1 MMLLF
6 PFIYVIFLLAKLVIR
21 KVYDHSTCYMIDYEL
36 YKGKDEMKL
45 GIDECAKIVLR
56 NKNLRKEEYKFMLK
70 TFVNSGLG
78 DETYGT
84 KNIILGKAEQH
95 PTLADSLSEMD
106 AIIYD
111 TLDCIFSRSNI
122 SPSEIDILVV
132 NVCLLPAVPSL
143 TSRIINHYKM
153 RQDVKAYN
161 LTGMGCSASL
171 IAIHLIQQLF
181 KTQKK
186 RLAIVVSSES
196 TAANY
201 YPGKERSMMLSNC
214 LFRVGGCSMLLTN
227 DSARKKQAILKLK
240 CAVRSHIGS
249 DDEAYNCCIQGE
261 DDQGYRGIRITK
273 SIIKA
278 ASQSVLK
285 NLQVLL
291 PKTLPLWEIIRY
303 VCLKGNSKINL
314 KSGIEHFCI
323 HPGGRAVIENIG
335 ASLGLNEY
343 DLEPSTMALHRFGNT
358 SASGIW
364 YALGYIEAKKRLKKG
379 DSILMISLGAGF
391 KCNTCVWEVTSDL
404 VRANV
409 WKDMIGSYPPKTTN
423 PFLGWR
429 NDEMMD
435 IIGREEF
442 LNIAGLS

>member
-1 MMLLF
+1 
-6 PFIYVIFLLAKLVIR
+6 
-21 KVYDHSTCYMIDYEL
+21 MIDYEL

-56 NKNLRKEEYKFMLK
+56 NKNLHKEEYKFMLK

-84 KNIILGKAEQH
+84 KNIILGKAEH

-132 NVCLLPAVPSL
+132 NACLLPTIPSI

-196 TAANY
+196 TVANY

-227 DSARKKQAILKLK
+227 DSTRKKQAFLKLK
-240 CAVRSHIGS
+240 YAVRSHIGS
-249 DDEAYNCCIQGE
+249 NDEAYTT
-261 DDQGYRGIRITK
+261 TK
-273 SIIKA
+273 APFPSAFFPSDISRWGKVA
-278 ASQSVLK
+278 KRQNTPTWHLFSL
-285 NLQVLL
+285 NL
-291 PKTLPLWEIIRY
+291 
-303 VCLKGNSKINL
+303 
-314 KSGIEHFCI
+314 
-323 HPGGRAVIENIG
+323 
-335 ASLGLNEY
+335 
-343 DLEPSTMALHRFGNT
+343 
-358 SASGIW
+358 
-364 YALGYIEAKKRLKKG
+364 
-379 DSILMISLGAGF
+379 
-391 KCNTCVWEVTSDL
+391 
-404 VRANV
+404 
-409 WKDMIGSYPPKTTN
+409 
-423 PFLGWR
+423 
-429 NDEMMD
+429 
-435 IIGREEF
+435 
-442 LNIAGLS
+442 